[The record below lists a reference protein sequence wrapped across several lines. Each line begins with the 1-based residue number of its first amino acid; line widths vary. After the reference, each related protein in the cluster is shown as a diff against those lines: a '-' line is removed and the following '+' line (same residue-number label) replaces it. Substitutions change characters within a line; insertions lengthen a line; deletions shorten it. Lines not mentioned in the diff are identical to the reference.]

1 MAEDRKPA
9 AEPQKDK
16 EAAPAKKKPP
26 IKTIGLIAGVMIAEA
41 AGVYVLVGMTGPKA
55 VVAETEL
62 HGHEQAAG
70 QETVEIDLIDDKFQN
85 MQTGRVWM
93 WDMRIVMKTTKKNE
107 AHITEELEKR
117 SSEIQ
122 EGIAQ
127 IVRRAQHSH
136 LKEPDLVTISRQITA
151 YADKVFGHDAQG
163 NSRVERIL
171 IPKCRG
177 VDVER

>member
-1 MAEDRKPA
+1 MADERKA
-9 AEPQKDK
+9 ASDQKQ
-16 EAAPAKKKPP
+16 ATPGKKKPP
-26 IKTIGLIAGVMIAEA
+26 IKTIGLIAGIMVAEA
-41 AGVYVLVGMTGPKA
+41 AGVYVLVGMTSPKA

-62 HGHEQAAG
+62 HGDAHAAG

-93 WDMRIVMKTTKKNE
+93 WDLRIVMKTTKKNQTHVE
-107 AHITEELEKR
+107 TTLEQQA
-117 SSEIQ
+117 SEIS

-151 YADKVFGHDAQG
+151 YADKVFGHDPEG
-163 NSRVERIL
+163 KSRVDRIL

>member
-1 MAEDRKPA
+1 MAEERKA
-9 AEPQKDK
+9 APEQQKD
-16 EAAPAKKKPP
+16 AAPAKKKPP
-26 IKTIGLIAGVMIAEA
+26 VKTIGLIAGIMVAEA
-41 AGVYVLVGMTGPKA
+41 AGVYMLIGMTSPKP

-62 HGHEQAAG
+62 HGQDEAAAK
-70 QETVEIDLIDDKFQN
+70 ETVEIELIDDKFQN
-85 MQTGRVWM
+85 MQTGRVWL
-93 WDMRIVMKTTKKNE
+93 WDMRIVLKTARKNE
-107 AHITEELEKR
+107 EHINEQLEKR
-117 SSEIQ
+117 ASEIQ

-136 LKEPDLVTISRQITA
+136 LKEPDLVTISRQISA
-151 YADKVFGHDAQG
+151 YADKVFGHDAKG

>member
-9 AEPQKDK
+9 AEPQK

-26 IKTIGLIAGVMIAEA
+26 IKTIGLIAGIMAAEA
-41 AGVYVLVGMTGPKA
+41 AGVYVLVGMTSPKA
-55 VVAETEL
+55 VVAETEV
-62 HGHEQAAG
+62 HGHDEAAA

-85 MQTGRVWM
+85 MQTGRVWL

-107 AHITEELEKR
+107 DFITSALEQKA
-117 SSEIQ
+117 SEIQ

-163 NSRVERIL
+163 HSRVDRIL

>member
-1 MAEDRKPA
+1 MADEKKPA
-9 AEPQKDK
+9 PESKK
-16 EAAPAKKKPP
+16 EGEPAKKKLP
-26 IKTIGLIAGVMIAEA
+26 IKVVGIVAGIMVAEA
-41 AGVYVLVGMTGPKA
+41 AGVYILIGMTSPKP
-55 VVAETEL
+55 VAAEQEL
-62 HGHEQAAG
+62 QGADHAAG
-70 QETVEIDLIDDKFQN
+70 QQTVEIELVDDKFQN

-93 WDMRIVMKTTKKNE
+93 WDMKIVLKAAQKNQSHIE
-107 AHITEELEKR
+107 AELEQR

-136 LKEPDLVTISRQITA
+136 LKEPDLVTLSRQLTA

-163 NSRVERIL
+163 NSRVERVM